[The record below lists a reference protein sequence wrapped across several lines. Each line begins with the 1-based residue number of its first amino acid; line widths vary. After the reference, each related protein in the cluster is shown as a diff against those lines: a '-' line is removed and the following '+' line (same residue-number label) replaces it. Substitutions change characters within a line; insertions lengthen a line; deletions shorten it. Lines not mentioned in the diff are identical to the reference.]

1 MSARLERIT
10 KVLHDDLGPTL
21 CGVGLQVELLLG
33 EQGRDIMVALEKAVD
48 QVRRLSYLAH
58 EDLAGKFGLAKAV
71 ELLPD
76 FAAPTF
82 RGRVLVI
89 GMPSDQ
95 QVFEDAAEHVF
106 RLSKEPQVKEIC
118 VSFGPHRFTAE
129 GRPCLTS

>member
-1 MSARLERIT
+1 MSARLERIS

-21 CGVGLQVELLLG
+21 CGVGLQVDLLLG
-33 EQGRDIMVALEKAVD
+33 EQGRDIMIALEKAVD

-58 EDLAGKFGLAKAV
+58 EDLAGKFGVAKAV

-76 FAAPTF
+76 FAAPAF

-89 GMPSDQ
+89 GTPSDP
-95 QVFEDAAEHVF
+95 QVFEDAAEHVY
-106 RLSKEPQVKEIC
+106 RLSQEPQVKEIC

-129 GRPCLTS
+129 GRSCLTS